1 MAETPLRRWARG
13 VVDHRWFQ
21 AAIVVLILLNSAT
34 LGLET
39 YVDGPL
45 AHAGGLLILA
55 EVVFVTAF
63 AAELLLK
70 FLALGRAFF
79 RDPWNWFDM
88 VVVGIALV
96 PASAG
101 FSVLRMLRILRILRL
116 VRVVPQMRTI
126 ISALFRSVPGMGT
139 VIGLLLIIVY
149 TAAVLGER
157 LFHEI
162 DPEHFGDLGTTLY
175 TMFVLLTTE
184 DWPEVAQPVLE
195 REPMAWV
202 FFIGYIVLT
211 AFIMLNLVIGVIVT
225 ALEQE
230 VNAQRWQEDQELE
243 LAQHQSVMT
252 RLEELTEQVARLSE
266 QVRALGGTAGGAAA
280 GSGGGPAEYSGGSAE
295 AAAALPDPAEPAGS
309 ADRAGGTHENH
320 EDTGPMARADAV
332 NGD

>member
-1 MAETPLRRWARG
+1 MRGWAQS
-13 VVDHRWFQ
+13 VVGTRWFQ
-21 AAIVVLILLNSAT
+21 TAIVGLILLNAGT

-45 AHAGGLLILA
+45 AGAAGLLYAA
-55 EVVFVTAF
+55 EVCFVTAF
-63 AAELLLK
+63 AAELALK
-70 FLALGRAFF
+70 VAAYGRGFF

-88 VVVGIALV
+88 VVVGIAVV
-96 PASAG
+96 PASSG

-116 VRVVPQMRTI
+116 VSVVPQMRTI
-126 ISALFRSVPGMGT
+126 VTALFRSVPGMGT

-157 LFHEI
+157 LFHDI

-184 DWPEVAQPVLE
+184 DWPEVAQPVME
-195 REPMAWV
+195 GHPMASL

-230 VNAQRWQEDQELE
+230 VNAERWQEDQELE
-243 LAQHQSVMT
+243 LVQHQSVMR
-252 RLEELTEQVARLSE
+252 RLEELTEQVSRLSE
-266 QVRALGGTAGGAAA
+266 QVRSLGAVGE
-280 GSGGGPAEYSGGSAE
+280 AEGREAE
-295 AAAALPDPAEPAGS
+295 AAPAEREAAEAGAGHTAAADSGPAAS
-309 ADRAGGTHENH
+309 NRRPDQSPA
-320 EDTGPMARADAV
+320 M
-332 NGD
+332 